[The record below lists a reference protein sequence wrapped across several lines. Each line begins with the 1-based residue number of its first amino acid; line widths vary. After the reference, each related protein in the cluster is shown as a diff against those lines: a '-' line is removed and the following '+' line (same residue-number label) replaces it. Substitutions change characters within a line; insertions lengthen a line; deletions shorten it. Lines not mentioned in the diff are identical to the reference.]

1 MKLLIAS
8 SNKHK
13 IYEFKVLFSKYK
25 NVEIIS
31 LSDLNDNDEVEETGT
46 TFSENAFIKAKY
58 YYDKY
63 QLLTISD
70 DSGICVPSLNNEPGV
85 YSSRYSGH
93 GDEANNDLLL
103 QRIEG
108 KDRTAYYECDICF
121 YDGKEPYYFIGKC
134 YGTIGYERK
143 GENGFG
149 YDPLF
154 IYDGKT
160 FAEVDLETKNKVSH
174 RAVALKQFIEFFS
187 DKFNIEN
194 K

>member
-31 LSDLNDNDEVEETGT
+31 LYDLNDHDEVEETGT

-121 YDGKEPYYFIGKC
+121 YDGKDPYYFIGKC

-143 GENGFG
+143 GKNGFG

-174 RAVALKQFIEFFS
+174 RAVALKQFTDFF
-187 DKFNIEN
+187 N
-194 K
+194 KKYNLE

>member
-13 IYEFKVLFSKYK
+13 IYEFKVLFSKYE

-31 LSDLNDNDEVEETGT
+31 LSDLNDHDEVEETGT

-63 QLLTISD
+63 NLLTISD
-70 DSGICVPSLNNEPGV
+70 DSGICVPSLNNEPGI
-85 YSSRYSGH
+85 YSSRYSGY

-103 QRIEG
+103 KRIEG
-108 KDRTAYYECDICF
+108 KDRQAFYECDICF
-121 YDGKEPYYFIGKC
+121 YDGIEPHYFIGKC

-143 GENGFG
+143 GVNGFG

-154 IYDGKT
+154 IYQGKT

-174 RAVALKQFIEFFS
+174 RAIALKQFVEFF
-187 DKFNIEN
+187 NEN
-194 K
+194 VIK

>member
-63 QLLTISD
+63 KILTISD

-85 YSSRYSGH
+85 YSSRYSGN

-121 YDGKEPYYFIGKC
+121 YDGEEPYYFIGKC

-143 GENGFG
+143 GRNGFG

-174 RAVALKQFIEFFS
+174 RAVALKQFINFFNT
-187 DKFNIEN
+187 KYNLE
-194 K
+194 